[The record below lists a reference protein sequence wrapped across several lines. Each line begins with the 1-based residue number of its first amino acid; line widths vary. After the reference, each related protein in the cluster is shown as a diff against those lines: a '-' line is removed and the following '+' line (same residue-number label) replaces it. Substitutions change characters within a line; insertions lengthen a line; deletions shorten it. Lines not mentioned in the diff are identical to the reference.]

1 VLVGINL
8 LREGLDIPECG
19 LVAILDADKEGFLRS
34 ETSLI
39 QTIGRAAR
47 NVEGRVI
54 LYADR
59 ITGSMER
66 ALNETDR
73 RREKQ
78 LEYNAEHGITPTT
91 IKRNIA
97 DILATSPA
105 ATASSSTPATR
116 SARTSSATTSR
127 PISPISK
134 AHAQGRRRPR
144 VRGSRP
150 PPRRDPP
157 PGSRTSSAS
166 LMGFLLLLT
175 RRWPG
180 WLLIGLGAT
189 LAIVGVPLIIGLE
202 VYAYPGAQA
211 PWVAEQVAGQ
221 ARRWALLQGSD
232 YPAFVIEN
240 GRTIWSEVY
249 SQAIGPPILGF
260 VLGRFMIGAWIYR
273 QGWLQE
279 AGRNAA
285 FFRKWTAILLPA
297 GLLLGGLRL
306 LTGLF
311 GIKISGTAE
320 LLFFIV
326 LWIGVHLQALGYAAG
341 LVVLCRKEKWRR
353 RLSGLGAAGQM
364 ALTNYVM
371 QSVFF
376 VFVLYGFGL
385 SLLRWNGA
393 TFSLAFALAVFAF
406 QIAFSRWWL
415 ARYRF
420 GPLEW
425 AWRSLTYGERQP
437 MRLAPAAV
445 QTSAA
450 AE

>member
-1 VLVGINL
+1 MTMHAAAPLARQDRISELDVIRGFALFGVLWVNL
-8 LREGLDIPECG
+8 LQHSELAIPQAQLAALPTAPVDHYVNMVSRWLAQSKAQALFSLLFG
-19 LVAILDADKEGFLRS
+19 FGFAILMDRLDARRADGTRIYLRRLAILLVFGLAHLFL
-34 ETSLI
+34 LW
-39 QTIGRAAR
+39 
-47 NVEGRVI
+47 
-54 LYADR
+54 
-59 ITGSMER
+59 TG
-66 ALNETDR
+66 
-73 RREKQ
+73 
-78 LEYNAEHGITPTT
+78 
-91 IKRNIA
+91 
-97 DILATSPA
+97 DILHMYA
-105 ATASSSTPATR
+105 
-116 SARTSSATTSR
+116 
-127 PISPISK
+127 
-134 AHAQGRRRPR
+134 
-144 VRGSRP
+144 
-150 PPRRDPP
+150 
-157 PGSRTSSAS
+157 